1 MVSARCST
9 VGMTLKLIRIRRLKQ
24 LQAER
29 GVEGP
34 LELGKLI
41 GRQGNQTSDLLH
53 GRKSFGEKVARS
65 IEEFAGLPQGW
76 LDEPGDSQAAASESA
91 GRAPRASSA
100 GVAVPILGNAD
111 GGEQFMFSPPLVL
124 AKAWVSTLP
133 LATGTDN
140 LRVFQ
145 VPDSSMHPTFSRG
158 DALLVDIGVRELTRD
173 GVHLIQAHGRTHVRR
188 LRLRIDGSV
197 EVSEDSP
204 TSRTVE
210 VLPVTRV
217 KITARVIWACLSRAV

>member
-1 MVSARCST
+1 LVFYS
-9 VGMTLKLIRIRRLKQ
+9 GMTLKLIRIRRLKQ

-29 GVEGP
+29 GAAGP
-34 LELGKLI
+34 VELGRLI

-65 IEEFAGLPQGW
+65 IEEFAGLPSGW
-76 LDEPGDSQAAASESA
+76 LDDPGDSRDGAIDQAGLARRGS
-91 GRAPRASSA
+91 GD
-100 GVAVPILGNAD
+100 GVAIPLLGSAEAGD
-111 GGEQFMFSPPLVL
+111 QFMFSPPLVL
-124 AKAWVSTLP
+124 SKGWVGNLP
-133 LATGTDN
+133 FSSGADN
-140 LRVFQ
+140 LRIFQ

-173 GVHLIQAHGRTHVRR
+173 GVHLIQANGRMHVRR
-188 LRLRIDGSV
+188 LRLRIDGTV

-210 VLPVTRV
+210 VLPPSRA
-217 KITARVIWACLSRAV
+217 KITARVIWAWLSRAA